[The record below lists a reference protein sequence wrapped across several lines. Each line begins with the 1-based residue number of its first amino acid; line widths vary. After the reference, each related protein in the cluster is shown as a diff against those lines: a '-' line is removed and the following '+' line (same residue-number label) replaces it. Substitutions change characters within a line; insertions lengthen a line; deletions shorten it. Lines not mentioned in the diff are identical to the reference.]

1 MFCFGLA
8 VVLVGMVGGAFLD
21 GRRRQRGAYWLSWLT
36 GGAIMVLADCLN
48 GGSGL
53 MIGALLVAM
62 SVMIA
67 FFKSPY
73 LKIGGRIYAVSLE
86 DRQPDPPADGEP
98 AEPPAPLP
106 ADRYGTLSA
115 AAFWWLMAAMHGA
128 AAVVVVFEGW
138 TSPQVLLVAAFA
150 LVLGMT
156 GFGDSSRGFTRL
168 RGQYVPGVVCLI
180 ASIPLFGVPPLLY
193 LLGYE
198 IGRHFP
204 QQVADETAN
213 HSGTAS

>member
-21 GRRRQRGAYWLSWLT
+21 GRRRQRRAYWLSWLT
-36 GGAIMVLADCLN
+36 GGAIMMFADHLN

-53 MIGALLVAM
+53 MIGALLAVM

-73 LKIGGRIYAVSLE
+73 LKIGNRIYAVSLE
-86 DRQPDPPADGEP
+86 DRRPDPPADGEP

-106 ADRYGTLSA
+106 TDRYGTLSA
-115 AAFWWLMAAMHGA
+115 ATFWWLMAAMH
-128 AAVVVVFEGW
+128 AAVALVVVYEGW
-138 TSPQVLLVAAFA
+138 TTRQVLLIAAFA
-150 LVLGMT
+150 VLIGMT
-156 GFGDSSRGFTRL
+156 GFGDSARGFTRV
-168 RGQYVPGVVCLI
+168 RGRYAPGAVFLI
-180 ASIPLFGVPPLLY
+180 ASIPLFGAPPLLY

-198 IGRHFP
+198 LGRHFP
-204 QQVADETAN
+204 QQVTHGAAN
-213 HSGTAS
+213 NARKAL